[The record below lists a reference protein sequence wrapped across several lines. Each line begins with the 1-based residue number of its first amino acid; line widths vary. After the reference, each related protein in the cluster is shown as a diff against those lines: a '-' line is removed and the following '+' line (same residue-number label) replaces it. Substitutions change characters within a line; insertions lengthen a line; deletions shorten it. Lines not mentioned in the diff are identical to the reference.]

1 VGVVLVSMKN
11 YILKRLL
18 YLIPVMIGVSII
30 TFALIN
36 LAPGDPA
43 ELMLRAEGM
52 EPTREAVEALRE
64 ELGLNEPVHVR
75 YGQWLW
81 GILHFD
87 MGESY
92 RTGSPVTEELLD
104 RFPATLELTIAA
116 LLFVL
121 LFAVPAGILA
131 ALYRHAFID
140 HLSRTLALL
149 GASLPGFWLGLL
161 LIYFFSVK
169 LGIFPVMGRG
179 GLDHLILPA
188 VTLGFTMAAT
198 YARLLRASMLDVL
211 GQDFIKV
218 ARAKGLHEKCVIGR
232 HALKN
237 AIIPAITM
245 FGMSFGGLLGGSV
258 IIETIFAWPGIGKFA
273 VDSIFNRDY
282 PVIQGYVLFMALIFV
297 VANLLVDISYGLLD
311 PRIRLERRR

>member
-1 VGVVLVSMKN
+1 
-11 YILKRLL
+11 
-18 YLIPVMIGVSII
+18 
-30 TFALIN
+30 
-36 LAPGDPA
+36 
-43 ELMLRAEGM
+43 
-52 EPTREAVEALRE
+52 
-64 ELGLNEPVHVR
+64 
-75 YGQWLW
+75 LW

-140 HLSRTLALL
+140 HLSRILALL

-161 LIYFFSVK
+161 LIYFFAVK

-218 ARAKGLHEKCVIGR
+218 ARAKGLHEKWVIGR

-282 PVIQGYVLFMALIFV
+282 PVIQGYVLFMAFIFV

>member
-1 VGVVLVSMKN
+1 MRN
-11 YILKRLL
+11 FIIKRLL

-52 EPTREAVEALRE
+52 EPSREAVEALRE
-64 ELGLNEPVHVR
+64 DLGLNEPVHVR

-81 GILHFD
+81 GVMHFD
-87 MGESY
+87 MGNSY
-92 RTGSPVTEELLD
+92 RTGRPVAEELVD

-121 LFAVPAGILA
+121 LFTVPAGILA

-140 HLSRTLALL
+140 HLSRILALL

-179 GLDHLILPA
+179 GPQHLVLPA

-218 ARAKGLHEKCVIGR
+218 ARAKGLQEKWVIGR

-237 AIIPAITM
+237 AVIPAVTM
-245 FGMSFGGLLGGSV
+245 FGMSFGNLLGGSV

-282 PVIQGYVLFMALIFV
+282 PVIQGYVFFMALIFV
-297 VANLLVDISYGLLD
+297 LANLLVDISYGLLD
-311 PRIRLERRR
+311 PRIRLERRS